1 MPHADEHENESENVN
16 ESVNV
21 SESESVNES
30 VSVTESATVT
40 ETGRHGA
47 AAHALGLAL
56 VRPHEEDDEAHARGH
71 AALRL
76 HDETR
81 GDRGQNR
88 AQGRRRAA
96 AAGGTRTRKRIS
108 TGTRKRT
115 MNQVRDDRKRMH
127 SRSVTN
133 FLLLLSLRIP
143 THRPQRLKI
152 LMCVLYV
159 VFVRVAC
166 LCIDTQTLRC
176 SKIKHMIHTTGT
188 FSQFLSISYFPR

>member
-1 MPHADEHENESENVN
+1 MPHADEHENESENVT

-30 VSVTESATVT
+30 ETVTESATVT

-133 FLLLLSLRIP
+133 FLLLLSLDFSSNS
-143 THRPQRLKI
+143 H
-152 LMCVLYV
+152 
-159 VFVRVAC
+159 
-166 LCIDTQTLRC
+166 TQTTATEDFDVCTVCGVC
-176 SKIKHMIHTTGT
+176 SCSMLVYRYTNFEMFKNKA
-188 FSQFLSISYFPR
+188 YDP